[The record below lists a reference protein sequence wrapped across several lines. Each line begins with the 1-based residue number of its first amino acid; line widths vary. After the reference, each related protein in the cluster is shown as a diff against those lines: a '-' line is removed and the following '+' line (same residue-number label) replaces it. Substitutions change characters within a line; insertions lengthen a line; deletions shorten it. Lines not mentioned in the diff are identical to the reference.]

1 MRNFFYA
8 TNLTNLQERFPMTW
22 IRCFFLLFGSTFITS
37 QTSAADEDL
46 NTQLMRTTFK
56 IIHEKSTATGF
67 ILKKKNE
74 EKYILITAAH
84 VLSNTPGDET
94 TLQFRTK
101 KADDEYTK
109 APVKV
114 IIRKDGKP
122 LWAKHPIE
130 DVAVL
135 WVTPPKNADL
145 SNLSTDRLASDALLQ
160 KHKVHPGDLVSVLG
174 YPHRIE
180 SNNAGFPILRHG
192 SIATFP
198 LYPTAKTRT
207 FFLSGNIF
215 EGDSG
220 GPVSL
225 SRPSSTEPNKED
237 VRLILGLVSAQQFL
251 DEDVKLIYGTSKI
264 RHRLGIAIIIHAS
277 IINETI
283 DLLK

>member
-1 MRNFFYA
+1 MNRARYLLLILS
-8 TNLTNLQERFPMTW
+8 LTVYSSKIF
-22 IRCFFLLFGSTFITS
+22 
-37 QTSAADEDL
+37 AAEEDL
-46 NTQLMRTTFK
+46 NTQLMRATFK
-56 IIHEKSTATGF
+56 IMHEKSTATGF
-67 ILKKKNE
+67 ILKKNNE

-84 VLSNTPGDET
+84 VLSNTPGNET

-101 KADDEYTK
+101 KADGEYTK
-109 APVKV
+109 DPVKV
-114 IIRKDGKP
+114 TIRKDGKP
-122 LWAKHPIE
+122 LWAKHPTE

-135 WVTPPKNADL
+135 WVTPPKNSDL
-145 SNLSTDRLASDALLQ
+145 SNLSTDLLASDTLLK

-225 SRPSSTEPNKED
+225 SKPSSTEPNKEE
-237 VRLILGLVSAQQFL
+237 VRLILGLVSAQQFI

-264 RHRLGIAIIIHAS
+264 RHRLGLAIIIHAS
-277 IINETI
+277 LINETI

>member
-1 MRNFFYA
+1 MSRIHYVLLILS
-8 TNLTNLQERFPMTW
+8 LTVYSSEIFAM
-22 IRCFFLLFGSTFITS
+22 
-37 QTSAADEDL
+37 DHDL
-46 NTQLMRTTFK
+46 NTQLMRATFK
-56 IIHEKSTATGF
+56 IIHEKSTATNF
-67 ILKKKNE
+67 ILKKNNE

-101 KADDEYTK
+101 KANGEYIK
-109 APVKV
+109 DPVKDS
-114 IIRKDGKP
+114 IRKDGKP
-122 LWAKHPIE
+122 LWAKHPTE

-145 SNLSTDRLASDALLQ
+145 SNLSTDLLASDVLLQ

-225 SRPSSTEPNKED
+225 SKPSSTEPNKEE
-237 VRLILGLVSAQQFL
+237 VRLILGLVSAQQFI

-264 RHRLGIAIIIHAS
+264 RHRLGLAIIIHAS
-277 IINETI
+277 LINETI

>member
-1 MRNFFYA
+1 MNRARY
-8 TNLTNLQERFPMTW
+8 
-22 IRCFFLLFGSTFITS
+22 FFLILSLTVYSS
-37 QTSAADEDL
+37 QIFAADEDFT
-46 NTQLMRTTFK
+46 TQLMRATFK
-56 IIHEKSTATGF
+56 ITHEKSTATGF
-67 ILKKKNE
+67 ILKKNNE

-101 KADDEYTK
+101 KADGEYTK

-114 IIRKDGKP
+114 IIRKDSKP
-122 LWAKHPIE
+122 LWVKHPTE

-145 SNLSTDRLASDALLQ
+145 SNLSTDLLASDALLQ

-174 YPHRIE
+174 YPHRVE

-192 SIATFP
+192 SISTFP

-225 SRPSSTEPNKED
+225 SRPSSTEPNKEET
-237 VRLILGLVSAQQFL
+237 RLILGLVSAQQFL

-264 RHRLGIAIIIHAS
+264 RHRLGLAIIIHAS
-277 IINETI
+277 LIHETI

>member
-1 MRNFFYA
+1 MNRARYLFLILSFTFYA
-8 TNLTNLQERFPMTW
+8 SKIF
-22 IRCFFLLFGSTFITS
+22 
-37 QTSAADEDL
+37 AVDDDL
-46 NTQLMRTTFK
+46 NTHLMRATFK
-56 IIHEKSTATGF
+56 ITHEKSTATVF
-67 ILKKKNE
+67 ILKKNNE

-84 VLSNTPGDET
+84 VLNNTPGDET
-94 TLQFRTK
+94 SVIFRTK
-101 KADDEYTK
+101 KAEGEYIK
-109 APVKV
+109 EPIKV
-114 IIRKDGKP
+114 SIRKDGKP
-122 LWAKHPIE
+122 LWAKHPTE

-145 SNLSTDRLASDALLQ
+145 SNLSTDLLASDALLQ

-174 YPHRIE
+174 YPHRVE

-225 SRPSSTEPNKED
+225 SRTSNTEPNKED

-251 DEDVKLIYGTSKI
+251 DEDVKLIYGASKI
-264 RHRLGIAIIIHAS
+264 RHRLGLAIIIHAS
-277 IINETI
+277 FINETI
-283 DLLK
+283 ELLK

>member
-1 MRNFFYA
+1 MNRARYLLLILS
-8 TNLTNLQERFPMTW
+8 LTVYSSKIFA
-22 IRCFFLLFGSTFITS
+22 I
-37 QTSAADEDL
+37 DDDL
-46 NTQLMRTTFK
+46 NTQLMRATFK
-56 IIHEKSTATGF
+56 IMHEKSTATGF
-67 ILKKKNE
+67 ILKKNNT

-84 VLSNTPGDET
+84 VLINTPGEET

-101 KADDEYTK
+101 KADGEYIK
-109 APVKV
+109 DPVKV
-114 IIRKDGKP
+114 TIRKDGKP
-122 LWAKHPIE
+122 LWAKHPTE

-145 SNLSTDRLASDALLQ
+145 SNLSTDVLASDALLQ

-174 YPHRIE
+174 YPHRVE

-225 SRPSSTEPNKED
+225 SRQSYTEPDKEET
-237 VRLILGLVSAQQFL
+237 RLILGLVSAQQFL

-264 RHRLGIAIIIHAS
+264 RHRLGLAIIIHAS
-277 IINETI
+277 LINETI
-283 DLLK
+283 ELLK